1 MALNRYVL
9 LVTSLAIA
17 ISILAQLVLIVP
29 YKKYVDMDIGPL
41 ILPSPPPLVGPFA
54 PNSLL
59 RHHVRRIGDGLIPMP
74 EDMAALADASGS
86 LFLYAACQ
94 DGWIK
99 RVNPSSG
106 EVEDWV
112 HIGEGARPLGVAAGL
127 HGELI
132 VCEPEMVSD

>member
-17 ISILAQLVLIVP
+17 ISILAQVVLKVP
-29 YKKYVDMDIGPL
+29 YKKYEDMDIGPL
-41 ILPSPPPLVGPFA
+41 NLPSPPPLVGPFA

-74 EDMAALADASGS
+74 EDMAAIADASGS

-99 RVNPSSG
+99 RVDPSSG

-132 VCEPEMVSD
+132 VCEPNLVSH